1 MQKLDKVSTED
12 RQIIDLEALGFE
24 FVKVL
29 GSYNYRQMNK
39 SLDMHVHENMIE
51 ICFLEKGSQYYHI
64 QGEDYRINGGDLL
77 LTFPGEEHGTK
88 SFPEERGRLFWFIM
102 EVPDKNRRLLNLTRK
117 DTKLLM
123 ESFMSLKSN
132 RKFKGSDRLKHD
144 LNAIYRIC
152 KYPISGLDKIKITN
166 LLLHF
171 LLNVLEFGNKHS
183 NQIISKEIADICIFI
198 KNNLN
203 ESFPLEH
210 LAQLCNLSLSHFKY
224 KFKKEMGYSPS
235 DYILRQKIEKSKEQL
250 RIKTNSIQDVAYN
263 LAFSSSSYFATVF
276 KRYTGESPSSYLLSN
291 GNGLKS

>member
-1 MQKLDKVSTED
+1 MQELDKVSTEE
-12 RQIIDLEALGFE
+12 RQIIDLEGLGFDCI
-24 FVKVL
+24 KVL

-39 SLDMHVHENMIE
+39 SLEMHVHENMIE
-51 ICFLEKGSQYYHI
+51 ICFLEKGTQYYHI

-88 SFPEERGRLFWFIM
+88 SFPEERGRLFWLIM
-102 EVPDKNRRLLNLTRK
+102 EVPDKNRRLLNLTK
-117 DTKLLM
+117 KETKLFI

-144 LNAIYRIC
+144 LNAIYQIC
-152 KYPISGLDKIKITN
+152 KHPIKGLDKIKITN

-183 NQIISKEIADICIFI
+183 NQTISKDISETCAFI
-198 KNNLN
+198 NDNLN
-203 ESFPLEH
+203 ESLPLEH
-210 LAQLCNLSLSHFKY
+210 LAQLSNLSLSHFKY
-224 KFKKEMGYSPS
+224 KFKKEMGYSPT

-250 RIKTNSIQDVAYN
+250 LIKTNSIQDVAYN

-276 KRYTGESPSSYLLSN
+276 KRYTGITPTQHILLS
-291 GNGLKS
+291 

>member
-1 MQKLDKVSTED
+1 MQELDKVSTEE
-12 RQIIDLEALGFE
+12 RQIIDLEGLGFE
-24 FVKVL
+24 CIKVL

-39 SLDMHVHENMIE
+39 SLEMHVHENMIE
-51 ICFLEKGSQYYHI
+51 ICFLEKGTQYYHI

-88 SFPEERGRLFWFIM
+88 SFPEERGRLFWLIM
-102 EVPDKNRRLLNLTRK
+102 EVPDKNRRLLNLTKK
-117 DTKLLM
+117 DTKLFI

-144 LNAIYRIC
+144 LNTIYRIC
-152 KYPISGLDKIKITN
+152 KHPISGLDKIKITN

-183 NQIISKEIADICIFI
+183 NQIISKEIVEICTFI

-203 ESFPLEH
+203 EPLPLEQ
-210 LAQLCNLSLSHFKY
+210 LAQLSNLSLSHFKY
-224 KFKKEMGYSPS
+224 KFKNEMGYSPT

-250 RIKTNSIQDVAYN
+250 CIKTNSVQDVAYN

-276 KRYTGESPSSYLLSN
+276 KRYTGITPTQYTLS
-291 GNGLKS
+291 